1 MADAAVGVDLGGTNV
16 RLGVVSKNGE
26 ILAAARMRTDV
37 HEGVEKVIGRVVSGI
52 EGLRKKIDV
61 TGGGLTGAG
70 IGVPGII
77 STPEGV
83 VRFSPNLPGWVDIPL
98 RQMLEER
105 LGLPV
110 RVENDANAY
119 ALGEARFGSGKGAS
133 SLVCITLGTG
143 VGGGIILGGKLVRGA
158 DGMAGEV
165 GHVTVRPNGIKCNC
179 GNRGCVERY
188 SSATAVAERTAEALG
203 RGVESSMMKGY
214 KKAPA
219 SITAH
224 VVHEAALAGDRLARM
239 MFRDAGRCLGILA
252 ADLINLLNI
261 ERIIVGG
268 GMAGAWELLSGPMRD
283 EVKKR
288 AFDIPA
294 ARCKILKGALGD
306 DAAVLGAAGLV
317 LKGIKA

>member
-1 MADAAVGVDLGGTNV
+1 MDEAAVGIDLGGTNV
-16 RLGVVSKNGE
+16 RMGVVLRSGE
-26 ILAAARMRTDV
+26 MKASARMRTDV
-37 HEGVEKVIGRVVSGI
+37 HEGVDKVINRMVSCV
-52 EGLRKKIDV
+52 EALRKKTAGKV
-61 TGGGLTGAG
+61 RLAGVG

-77 STPEGV
+77 SLPEGV

-98 RQMLEER
+98 RRMLEDR
-105 LGLPV
+105 TGIRV
-110 RVENDANAY
+110 KVENDANAY

-143 VGGGIILGGKLVRGA
+143 VGGGIILGGDLVRGA

-165 GHVTVRPNGIKCNC
+165 GHITVRPNGIKCNC

-188 SSATAVAERTAEALG
+188 SSASAVAVRTAEALR
-203 RGVESSMMKGY
+203 RGVESSLSE
-214 KKAPA
+214 AFEADPS

-224 VVHEAALAGDRLARM
+224 VVHEAALGGDRLARR

-252 ADLINLLNI
+252 ADLINLLNV
-261 ERIIVGG
+261 ERILVGG

-283 EVKKR
+283 EIKKR

-294 ARCKILKGALGD
+294 ARCSILKGSLGD

-317 LKGIKA
+317 LSKRH

>member
-1 MADAAVGVDLGGTNV
+1 MDEAAVGIDLGGTNV
-16 RLGVVSKNGE
+16 RMGVVLRSGE
-26 ILAAARMRTDV
+26 MKASARMRTDV
-37 HEGVEKVIGRVVSGI
+37 HEGVDKVINRMVSSV
-52 EGLRKKIDV
+52 EALRKKTAGKV
-61 TGGGLTGAG
+61 RLAGVG

-77 STPEGV
+77 SLPEGV

-98 RQMLEER
+98 RRMLEDR
-105 LGLPV
+105 TGIRV
-110 RVENDANAY
+110 KVENDANAY

-143 VGGGIILGGKLVRGA
+143 VGGGIILGGDLVRGA

-165 GHVTVRPNGIKCNC
+165 GHITVRPNGIKCNC

-188 SSATAVAERTAEALG
+188 SSASAVAVRAAEALR
-203 RGVESSMMKGY
+203 RGVESSLS
-214 KKAPA
+214 KAFEADPS

-224 VVHEAALAGDRLARM
+224 VVHEAALGGDRLARR

-252 ADLINLLNI
+252 ADLINLLNV

-283 EVKKR
+283 EIKKR

-294 ARCKILKGALGD
+294 ARCSILKGSLGD

-317 LKGIKA
+317 LSKRH